1 MVESDRTV
9 LVSDNDEQFDR
20 DDEPRLLP
28 ANAYRET
35 TVPAS
40 QDAEAQNDSG
50 ASDSGL
56 GAAKWFIL
64 EPAVFLIF
72 MARSL
77 IGGIM

>member
-1 MVESDRTV
+1 MESDRTV
-9 LVSDNDEQFDR
+9 LVSDRENDFER
-20 DDEPRLLP
+20 DDEPCLLP

-35 TVPAS
+35 TVALP
-40 QDAEAQNDSG
+40 QEAEAPNASSNSNSG
-50 ASDSGL
+50 S

-77 IGGIM
+77 ICMFP